1 MFSIPGLKVIS
12 VTEAAAGRIRE
23 IVAKSPDPAI
33 GLRVG
38 VKKGGCA
45 GMEYTFDIAREAKK
59 DDEVVAEHGAT
70 VVVDGKAVMFLIGT
84 ELDFKSDKLAS
95 SFVFNNPNQVSACGC
110 GESVTITPVVLEPA
124 NVSV

>member
-45 GMEYTFDIAREAKK
+45 GMEYTFDIAREAGKG
-59 DDEVVAEHGAT
+59 DEVVAEHGAT

-84 ELDFKSDKLAS
+84 ELDFRSDKLTS
-95 SFVFNNPNQVSACGC
+95 SFVFNNPNQISACGC
-110 GESVTITPVVLEPA
+110 GESVTITPVVLETA
-124 NVSV
+124 STAG